1 MLKRTVFGIT
11 LTLLLIGML
20 TLAFNIQ
27 PAKTQSEG
35 ELLFFDDFDDG
46 VADGWTPQRGYT
58 WEVIDGQYVSS
69 HGLGKSISIIDDLT
83 FSDEVTMW
91 NRK

>member
-1 MLKRTVFGIT
+1 MLKRSVSGIILIL
-11 LTLLLIGML
+11 LTSML
-20 TLAFNIQ
+20 ALKFNVK
-27 PAKTQSEG
+27 PVESSGSEV
-35 ELLFFDDFDDG
+35 LFFDDFNDG